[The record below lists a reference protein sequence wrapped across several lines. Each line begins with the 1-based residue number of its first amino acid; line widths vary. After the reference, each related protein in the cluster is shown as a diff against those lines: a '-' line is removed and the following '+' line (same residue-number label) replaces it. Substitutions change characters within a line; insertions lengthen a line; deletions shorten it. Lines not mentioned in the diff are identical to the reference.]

1 VKSRAAY
8 SWKTPGPLMPLAVTA
23 LLLGA
28 WEVLARGG
36 FVSPIVAPA
45 PSRILAALANE
56 LKTGELQT
64 HLAATAMRLSVGLII
79 GGTAGI
85 LAGIAMGLSWRLRRF
100 ADPFV
105 AAAHPLPKIAILPI
119 VMVFLGVGELSK
131 VAVVALGV
139 FFPMLIN
146 TMTGVRQIS
155 PSYFDVAKSYGATRW
170 KLFTRVVIPASMPMI
185 LSGLRIGLNI
195 SLVVTISIEIVAA
208 SQGLGAL
215 IWLSW
220 EVLRIEV
227 LYAALFVT
235 AALGICFNIVMQFLL
250 GRLVPWAPK
259 IEAA

>member
-1 VKSRAAY
+1 
-8 SWKTPGPLMPLAVTA
+8 MLAV
-23 LLLGA
+23 
-28 WEVLARGG
+28 WELLARGG
-36 FVSPIVAPA
+36 FISPIVAPA
-45 PSRILAALANE
+45 PSRIVAALINE
-56 LKTGELQT
+56 LKTGELQD
-64 HLAATAMRLSVGLII
+64 HLTATAARLSVGLAI
-79 GGTAGI
+79 GGTVGI

-131 VAVVALGV
+131 IAVVALGV

-155 PSYFDVAKSYGATRW
+155 PTYFDVAKSYGATRW
-170 KLFTRVVIPASMPMI
+170 KLFTRVVLPASMPMI

-195 SLVVTISIEIVAA
+195 ALVVTISIEIVAA
-208 SQGLGAL
+208 SRGLGAL

-235 AALGICFNIVMQFLL
+235 AALGICFNILMQFLL

>member
-1 VKSRAAY
+1 
-8 SWKTPGPLMPLAVTA
+8 MAV
-23 LLLGA
+23 LFGL
-28 WEVLARGG
+28 WELLARAG
-36 FVSPIVAPA
+36 FISPIVAPA
-45 PSRILAALANE
+45 PSRILVALMNE
-56 LKTGELQT
+56 LRTGELES
-64 HLAATAMRLSVGLII
+64 HLAATAGRLSIGLLL
-79 GGTAGI
+79 GGTVGI
-85 LAGIAMGLSWRLRRF
+85 LTGMAMGLSTRLRAF

-119 VMVFLGVGELSK
+119 VMVFLGVGEESK
-131 VAVVALGV
+131 VAVIALGV

-155 PSYFDVAKSYGATRW
+155 PTYFDVAKSYGATRW
-170 KLFTRVVIPASMPMI
+170 KVFTRVVVPASMPMI

-195 SLVVTISIEIVAA
+195 ALVVTISIEIVAA
-208 SQGLGAL
+208 SRGLGAL

-235 AALGICFNIVMQFLL
+235 AALGICFNILMQFLL

>member
-1 VKSRAAY
+1 MKSR
-8 SWKTPGPLMPLAVTA
+8 TPDFWRAPTPLLPLAVA
-23 LLLGA
+23 VVLLA
-28 WEVLARGG
+28 VWEVMAGG
-36 FVSPIVAPA
+36 GLISPIVAPA
-45 PSRILAALANE
+45 PSRIFAALMNE
-56 LKTGELQT
+56 LRTGELEN
-64 HLAATAMRLSVGLII
+64 HLSATAARLF
-79 GGTAGI
+79 
-85 LAGIAMGLSWRLRRF
+85 GLSPRLRRF

-105 AAAHPLPKIAILPI
+105 SAAHPLPKIAILPI

-155 PSYFDVAKSYGATRW
+155 PTYFDVAKSYGATRW
-170 KLFTRVVIPASMPMI
+170 KLFTRVVIPAAMPMI

-195 SLVVTISIEIVAA
+195 ALVVTISIEIVAA
-208 SQGLGAL
+208 SRGLGAL

-235 AALGICFNIVMQFLL
+235 AALGICFNVLMQFLL

>member
-1 VKSRAAY
+1 VP
-8 SWKTPGPLMPLAVTA
+8 TPVLTLAVA
-23 LLLGA
+23 ASLFGA
-28 WEVLARGG
+28 WELLARAGAI
-36 FVSPIVAPA
+36 SPIVAPA
-45 PSRILAALANE
+45 PSRIVAALMNE
-56 LKTGELQT
+56 LKTGELQN
-64 HLAATAMRLSVGLII
+64 HLAATAARLSIGLLI
-79 GGTAGI
+79 GGSVGI
-85 LAGIAMGLSWRLRRF
+85 LAGMAMGLSRSLRRF

-131 VAVVALGV
+131 VAVVALAV

-155 PSYFDVAKSYGATRW
+155 PGYFDVAKSYGATRA

-195 SLVVTISIEIVAA
+195 ALVVTISIEIVAA
-208 SQGLGAL
+208 SRGLGAL

-235 AALGICFNIVMQFLL
+235 AALGICFNILMQFLL

-259 IEAA
+259 IEPA

>member
-1 VKSRAAY
+1 VKSQTVDLRRAPA
-8 SWKTPGPLMPLAVTA
+8 PLLPLAVSVV
-23 LLLGA
+23 LLTV
-28 WEVLARGG
+28 WEVMASSGLI
-36 FVSPIVAPA
+36 SPIVAPA
-45 PSRILAALANE
+45 PSRIFAALMNE
-56 LKTGELQT
+56 LRTGDLQD
-64 HLAATAMRLSVGLII
+64 HLSATAARLAIGLFV
-79 GGTAGI
+79 GGTIGI
-85 LAGIAMGLSWRLRRF
+85 LSGMAMGLSSKLRRF

-170 KLFTRVVIPASMPMI
+170 KLFTRVVIPAAMPMI

-195 SLVVTISIEIVAA
+195 ALVVTISIEIVAA
-208 SQGLGAL
+208 SRGLGAL

-235 AALGICFNIVMQFLL
+235 ATLGICFNVLMQFLL

-259 IEAA
+259 IESA

>member
-1 VKSRAAY
+1 MKSRTSDFWRAP
-8 SWKTPGPLMPLAVTA
+8 TPLLPLAVA
-23 LLLGA
+23 VVLLA
-28 WEVLARGG
+28 VWEVMASGG
-36 FVSPIVAPA
+36 LISPIVAPA
-45 PSRILAALANE
+45 PSRIFAALMNE
-56 LKTGELQT
+56 LRTGELQN
-64 HLAATAMRLSVGLII
+64 HLSATAARLFVGLVI
-79 GGTAGI
+79 GGTLGI
-85 LAGIAMGLSWRLRRF
+85 LAGIAMGLSLPLRRF

-119 VMVFLGVGELSK
+119 VMVFLGIGELSK

-155 PSYFDVAKSYGATRW
+155 PTYFDVAKSYGATRW
-170 KLFTRVVIPASMPMI
+170 KLFTRVVIPAAMPMI

-195 SLVVTISIEIVAA
+195 ALVVTISIEIVAA
-208 SQGLGAL
+208 SRGLGAL

-235 AALGICFNIVMQFLL
+235 AALGICFNVLMQFLL

>member
-1 VKSRAAY
+1 MKSRGAR
-8 SWKTPGPLMPLAVTA
+8 SWRPSGPLLPIAVSVV
-23 LLLGA
+23 LLGL
-28 WEVLARGG
+28 WELLARNG
-36 FVSPIVAPA
+36 FISPIVAPA
-45 PSRILAALANE
+45 PSRIFVALVDE
-56 LKTGELQT
+56 LRTGDLQA
-64 HLAATAMRLSVGLII
+64 HLAATAARLSVGLVI
-79 GGTAGI
+79 GGTVGI
-85 LAGIAMGLSWRLRRF
+85 LAGMAMGLSSRLRAF

-155 PSYFDVAKSYGATRW
+155 PGYFDVAKSYGATRQ

-195 SLVVTISIEIVAA
+195 ALVVTISVEIVTATR
-208 SQGLGAL
+208 GLGAL

-235 AALGICFNIVMQFLL
+235 AALGICFNLVMQFLL

-259 IEAA
+259 IESA

>member
-1 VKSRAAY
+1 MKSRASSISRA
-8 SWKTPGPLMPLAVTA
+8 PAALLPVAVTA
-23 LLLGA
+23 LLFA
-28 WEVLARGG
+28 IWELLARSG
-36 FVSPIVAPA
+36 FISPIVAPA

-56 LKTGELQT
+56 LRSGDLQD
-64 HLAATAMRLSVGLII
+64 HLAATAARLSVGLVV
-79 GGTAGI
+79 GGGVGI
-85 LAGIAMGLSWRLRRF
+85 LTGIAMGLSLRLRRF

-155 PSYFDVAKSYGATRW
+155 PTYFDVAKSYGATRW
-170 KLFTRVVIPASMPMI
+170 KLFTRVVIPGAMPMI

-195 SLVVTISIEIVAA
+195 ALVVTISIEIVAA
-208 SQGLGAL
+208 SRGLGAL

-235 AALGICFNIVMQFLL
+235 AALGICFNVLMQFLL

-259 IEAA
+259 IETA